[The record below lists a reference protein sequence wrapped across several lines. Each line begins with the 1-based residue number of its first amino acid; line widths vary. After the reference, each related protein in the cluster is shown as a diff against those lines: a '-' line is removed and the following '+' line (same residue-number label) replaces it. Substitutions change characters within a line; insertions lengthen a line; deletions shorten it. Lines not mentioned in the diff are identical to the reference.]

1 MLDEKAV
8 SKEQIDAIASL
19 PSREELLAKLLFV
32 MKGPQQGLVNVLVGV
47 PRKFFRVLDEIRKQ
61 KEG

>member
-8 SKEQIDAIASL
+8 TKEQIDAIASL

-32 MKGPQQGLVNVLVGV
+32 MKGPHQGLVNVLVGV
-47 PRKFFRVLDEIRKQ
+47 PQKFVRVLEEIRKQ